1 MKMNSKDY
9 MSKFENSELKEL
21 ILDYMTAFNKSDH
34 AKAEELLQRIDQLR
48 LLLDKA
54 HGKDTK

>member
-1 MKMNSKDY
+1 MNSKDY

-21 ILDYMTAFNKSDH
+21 ILDYMNAFNNSDH

-48 LLLDKA
+48 GLLDKA